1 MPRTKDPI
9 ARLAIIDRF
18 LCGKEALTLTEI
30 TNGVNEEL
38 IAQHQPPIVKPTII
52 AIIEE
57 GSILNDI
64 LSINEYHIVEYYRM
78 FDQKIK

>member
-38 IAQHQPPIVKPTII
+38 IAQHQSPVVKSTIVKDLNFII
-52 AIIEE
+52 RSLGIDIEKKPK
-57 GSILNDI
+57 GN
-64 LSINEYHIVEYYRM
+64 
-78 FDQKIK
+78 